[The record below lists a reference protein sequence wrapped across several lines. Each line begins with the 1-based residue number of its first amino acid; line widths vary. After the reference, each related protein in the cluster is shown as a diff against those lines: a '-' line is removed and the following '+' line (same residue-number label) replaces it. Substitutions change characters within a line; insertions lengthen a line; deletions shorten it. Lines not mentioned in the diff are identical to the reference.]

1 MLMAHTDGLFG
12 AVNLRWCCLTGGGG
26 SCNNFYLPYSSIFY
40 HIKLKFMIIYEVII

>member
-12 AVNLRWCCLTGGGG
+12 AVNLRWCCLTGGAPAIIPT
-26 SCNNFYLPYSSIFY
+26 FHTVLFFY